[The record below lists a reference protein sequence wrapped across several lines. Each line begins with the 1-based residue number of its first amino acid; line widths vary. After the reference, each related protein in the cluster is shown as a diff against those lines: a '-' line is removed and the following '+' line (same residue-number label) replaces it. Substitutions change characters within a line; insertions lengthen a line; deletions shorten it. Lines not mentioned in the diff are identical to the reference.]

1 MSQLPLALLAAAPL
15 AASPPS
21 RNPLA
26 ATLLAATPLAATPLA
41 ASPPSGTGCPRSRT
55 VPQRPG
61 RGAGNPHGRRS
72 LRERN
77 TSGAVT
83 AEFAVALPAVLML
96 LAMLLAGSAAGIT
109 QLRLEEAAR
118 AGARALARGDEP
130 PAVEGMVR
138 KLAGATASSAVVA
151 DGEWLSVTVSDR
163 VAGPFGTVV
172 PWTLTARAEARGET
186 AESVLSPPGIIPA
199 AFGTWADSSAK
210 GHA

>member
-1 MSQLPLALLAAAPL
+1 MSPLPQAPL
-15 AASPPS
+15 AA
-21 RNPLA
+21 A
-26 ATLLAATPLAATPLA
+26 
-41 ASPPSGTGCPRSRT
+41 PPSGTGRSRGRT
-55 VPQRPG
+55 VQQQLG
-61 RGAGNPHGRRS
+61 RRAGNPRGRGRA
-72 LRERN
+72 RERN
-77 TSGAVT
+77 TRGAVT
-83 AEFAVALPAVLML
+83 AEFAVALPAVLLL

-118 AGARALARGDEP
+118 AGARALARGEEP

-151 DGEWLSVTVSDR
+151 DGEWLGVTVSDR

-186 AESVLSPPGIIPA
+186 AESVSFPPTIAPA
-199 AFGTWADSSAK
+199 VPGPWAGSSVR

>member
-1 MSQLPLALLAAAPL
+1 ML
-15 AASPPS
+15 
-21 RNPLA
+21 
-26 ATLLAATPLAATPLA
+26 
-41 ASPPSGTGCPRSRT
+41 
-55 VPQRPG
+55 
-61 RGAGNPHGRRS
+61 
-72 LRERN
+72 
-77 TSGAVT
+77 
-83 AEFAVALPAVLML
+83 L

-118 AGARALARGDEP
+118 AGARALARGEEP

-186 AESVLSPPGIIPA
+186 AESASFPPNAIPA
-199 AFGTWADSSAK
+199 VSGPWHDSSPK